1 MRIIDEIYTNF
12 PFYGSRRM
20 VIELE
25 RRSFHVNRKRVQ
37 RLMRLMRIEAIY
49 PKPKL
54 SQRNSEHKVY
64 PYLLRNILIDH
75 PNQVWSTDI
84 TYIPMQDGF
93 MYLTA
98 VIDWY
103 SRYILSWRISNT
115 LDNDFCIEALD
126 EALSQG
132 LPDIFNTDQ
141 GVQFTSKKFTKRLT
155 DVDVKISMDGKGRA
169 LDNIFVERFW
179 RTVKYENIYLKDY
192 RNGKELYHGLEEYFS
207 FYNTQR
213 PHQSLG
219 YRVPEYI
226 HYC

>member
-1 MRIIDEIYTNF
+1 M
-12 PFYGSRRM
+12 
-20 VIELE
+20 
-25 RRSFHVNRKRVQ
+25 
-37 RLMRLMRIEAIY
+37 
-49 PKPKL
+49 
-54 SQRNSEHKVY
+54 
-64 PYLLRNILIDH
+64 
-75 PNQVWSTDI
+75 
-84 TYIPMQDGF
+84 
-93 MYLTA
+93 
-98 VIDWY
+98 
-103 SRYILSWRISNT
+103 
-115 LDNDFCIEALD
+115 DNDFCIEALD
-126 EALSQG
+126 DALTQG

-207 FYNTQR
+207 FYNTRR

-219 YRVPEYI
+219 YRVPEDI